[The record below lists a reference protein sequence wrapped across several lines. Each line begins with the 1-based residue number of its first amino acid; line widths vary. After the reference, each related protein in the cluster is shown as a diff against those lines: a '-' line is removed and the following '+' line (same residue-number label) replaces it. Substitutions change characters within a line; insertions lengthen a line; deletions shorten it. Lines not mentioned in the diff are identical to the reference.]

1 MLVTS
6 DPGVAHTWLRTTY
19 PGYLPEET
27 NSRRNFLFEAVHEQA
42 GPCGVSRLKYS
53 TSADNNVAPDVML
66 VVRPTAGA
74 MMVRLGREEVAVPAG
89 APVLLPARQ
98 AVSVLWTDTEAGCVC
113 LNAEDVERV
122 ALETTDLD
130 SLALRFTGL
139 RPMLPGLDRRWNDTV
154 QAVTRAVLQNRCT
167 PAGPLLTG
175 DLVQRLAEAVLAT
188 FPSTRLA
195 SHRRVPPDHATPAV
209 VRRAVDFIDANAER
223 ELTVTEI
230 AAAAGIGP
238 RGLQAAFLRHQD
250 STSTA
255 YLGRVRLDRAHREL
269 LDTDPA
275 DRDTVPAVA
284 ARWGFPR
291 PSAFVTAHQQVYG
304 RPPAPHAAR
313 QLGRDASS

>member
-27 NSRRNFLFEAVHEQA
+27 NSRRNFHFEAVHERA
-42 GPCGVSRLKYS
+42 GRSGVSRLKYS

-66 VVRPTAGA
+66 VIRPTAGA

-98 AVSVLWTDTEAGCVC
+98 AVSVLWADTEAGSVC
-113 LNAEDVERV
+113 LDAEDVERV
-122 ALETTDLD
+122 AVETTGLD

-139 RPMLPGLDRRWNDTV
+139 RPMFPGLERRWNDTV
-154 QAVTRAVLQNRCT
+154 RAVTRAVLRNRGAM
-167 PAGPLLTG
+167 AGQVLTG
-175 DLVQRLAEAVLAT
+175 HLAQRLAEAVLDT

-195 SHRRVPPDHATPAV
+195 THRRVPPDHATPAV

-223 ELTVTEI
+223 ELTMTEI

-250 STSTA
+250 STPTA
-255 YLGRVRLDRAHREL
+255 YVTRVRLDRAHQEMVES
-269 LDTDPA
+269 DPA

-291 PSAFVTAHQQVYG
+291 PSAFVSAHQQIYG
-304 RPPAPHAAR
+304 CPPGQTWP
-313 QLGRDASS
+313 G